1 MSQSVDRLKELLFD
15 SESRALA
22 ELERRIKAV
31 ADTDT
36 AGHRQLSD
44 DLRRISEAESRERL
58 ELAARVEDIFARA
71 GSEERFT
78 NSVASVL
85 EGALRR
91 AEVERHSEV
100 SRAVAPLIVRTIKTE
115 IRNSRDELVEALYP
129 ATGRLVKAYV
139 ASAMKDLIDE
149 INRRL
154 ESNPL
159 MLRLRALMTGR
170 SVAELALAYAQ
181 RVSVEE
187 VYLIRRDSGELL
199 QRWPQ
204 TAVTSG
210 RDQVLS
216 GVLTAINEFTAE
228 AFEKEGA
235 TLRRIDLGAEQVYL
249 RTSPLY
255 LLAARCKGQAHAVIE
270 QVIDS
275 AFLSVIESFDAG
287 LKTEAS
293 GAADLLSGIAE
304 RLETEIAEKHRQQA
318 VPSLGSKPL
327 LVLLTLIALPLLG
340 WGAWSLFTA
349 SERAGVRAVAQ
360 GVIEAAPAL
369 KGYPIAL
376 DVGARGRTLQL
387 TGLAPSPESKDDV
400 IGKLRAA
407 LPEADIAAQ
416 LTIVPGGLGEVA
428 PEIARLQREIARLH
442 RQAAEVRGEV
452 ARAEAQIRGTAIV
465 RAIDRAAW
473 RLEEAM
479 PSLADLA
486 ADGPDAAKAAT
497 AAATA
502 RQVLEKLALLRNELA
517 EAESRGEGY
526 SRLALAFNE
535 LKNLLAD
542 AADSLART
550 VTASKRRET
559 PPAKVTESAE
569 ELSLSAERL
578 ATVTVALAEVR
589 DLERRLPPPT
599 VIPPPTP
606 RERLEAFT
614 RANAIFFTNGTDYR
628 YPERTEALLDKLTTL
643 VREAGVAIRVA
654 GYTDET
660 GGQQRN
666 TPLSQSRAEKVA
678 AALVARGIPP
688 ARILTIGR
696 EDAARLSRT
705 TGPAS
710 PNRRVE
716 IEISFEGETQ
726 E

>member
-1 MSQSVDRLKELLFD
+1 M
-15 SESRALA
+15 
-22 ELERRIKAV
+22 
-31 ADTDT
+31 
-36 AGHRQLSD
+36 
-44 DLRRISEAESRERL
+44 
-58 ELAARVEDIFARA
+58 
-71 GSEERFT
+71 
-78 NSVASVL
+78 
-85 EGALRR
+85 
-91 AEVERHSEV
+91 
-100 SRAVAPLIVRTIKTE
+100 
-115 IRNSRDELVEALYP
+115 
-129 ATGRLVKAYV
+129 
-139 ASAMKDLIDE
+139 
-149 INRRL
+149 
-154 ESNPL
+154 
-159 MLRLRALMTGR
+159 
-170 SVAELALAYAQ
+170 
-181 RVSVEE
+181 
-187 VYLIRRDSGELL
+187 
-199 QRWPQ
+199 
-204 TAVTSG
+204 
-210 RDQVLS
+210 
-216 GVLTAINEFTAE
+216 
-228 AFEKEGA
+228 
-235 TLRRIDLGAEQVYL
+235 
-249 RTSPLY
+249 
-255 LLAARCKGQAHAVIE
+255 
-270 QVIDS
+270 
-275 AFLSVIESFDAG
+275 
-287 LKTEAS
+287 
-293 GAADLLSGIAE
+293 
-304 RLETEIAEKHRQQA
+304 
-318 VPSLGSKPL
+318 PSLGSKPL

-340 WGAWSLFTA
+340 WGGWSLFTA
-349 SERAGVRAVAQ
+349 YERAGVRAVAQ

-400 IGKLRAA
+400 VGKLRAA

-452 ARAEAQIRGTAIV
+452 ARAEAQIMDTAIV

-479 PSLADLA
+479 PSFVDLA
-486 ADGPDAAKAAT
+486 ADGPDAARAAT

-526 SRLALAFNE
+526 SRLTLAFNE
-535 LKNLLAD
+535 LKDLLAD

-550 VTASKRRET
+550 VTANKRRET
-559 PPAKVTESAE
+559 PPANVTESAE

-589 DLERRLPPPT
+589 VLERRLPPPT

-628 YPERTEALLDKLTTL
+628 YPVRTEALLDKLTAL
-643 VREAGVAIRVA
+643 VREAGVAIRLA